1 MTVVRSS
8 SSVKQKSCPELHQDI
23 SEVKV
28 EVVVK
33 ESSYRLEKDS
43 MGTVQVPEWADWG
56 AHTQRAL
63 ENFSVSPYRIHPHLR
78 DALAEIKSAAAEAHW
93 KEGTLSEEVSSAI
106 RKAAEEIPSGMLDAH
121 FPIDVFQ
128 TGSGTSWNMNMNEVI
143 AHRASEYLR
152 STQSVH
158 PNDHVNRGQSS
169 NDVIPSATNIAARQ
183 MAWKVYKS
191 LCSLAEAFEKKAEVY
206 ADDLKLGRTHLQ
218 DAVPMKV
225 GQEFAAWAEQVR
237 RSAERIAQQFFGLE
251 ELPLG
256 GTAVGTGL
264 NSSRHWA
271 EECVRLIAEH
281 TDIPFRCA
289 DNPFVQISARDEHVA
304 LMGALNG
311 AAVSLMKIAQD
322 LRLLSSGPR
331 SGLGE
336 LRLPE
341 LQPGS
346 SIMPGKVNPVIP
358 EMVIQAAAFIMGK
371 QTSVSIA
378 AHNAPLQLNIMQ
390 PLIAH
395 EVLTSLELLH
405 KVAEKF
411 EKGCVRD
418 IEVPT
423 AHTRAAI
430 EKSLALVTPLAVRIG
445 YDAAAELAHR
455 AYREGK
461 TIRAVVIEAGVLS
474 ETEVE
479 EILDPRNM
487 CGE

>member
-1 MTVVRSS
+1 M
-8 SSVKQKSCPELHQDI
+8 
-23 SEVKV
+23 
-28 EVVVK
+28 VK

-43 MGTVQVPEWADWG
+43 MGTVQVPEWAEWG

-63 ENFSVSPYRIHPHLR
+63 ENFSVSPYRIHPQLR

-93 KEGTLSEEVSSAI
+93 KAGTFNGEIAAAI
-106 RKAAEEIPSGMLDAH
+106 CKAAEEISGGMLDAH

-143 AHRASEYLR
+143 ARRANEYLR
-152 STQSVH
+152 GRHTVH

-183 MAWKVYKS
+183 MAWKVYQSLKS
-191 LCSLAEAFEKKAEVY
+191 LAQAFERKAGVY
-206 ADDLKLGRTHLQ
+206 AEDLKLGRTHLQ
-218 DAVPMKV
+218 DAVPMRV
-225 GQEFAAWAEQVR
+225 GQEFAAWAEQIR
-237 RSAERIAQQFFGLE
+237 RSAERISQQFSGLE

-264 NSSRHWA
+264 NSSPEWA
-271 EECVRLIAEH
+271 EQCVQLIAEH
-281 TDIPFRCA
+281 TAIPFRCS
-289 DNPFVQISARDEHVA
+289 DNPFVQISARDEQLA

-311 AAVSLMKIAQD
+311 AAVSLMKVAQD

-331 SGLGE
+331 GGFGE

-395 EVLTSLELLH
+395 EVLSSLELLH
-405 KVAEKF
+405 KVAERF
-411 EKGCVRD
+411 EKGCVQD

-423 AHTRAAI
+423 EHTAEAI

-445 YDAAAELAHR
+445 YDAAAELAHK

-474 ETEVE
+474 EAEVE
-479 EILDPRNM
+479 TILDPRKM